1 MIAAALAWLK
11 GLFASIETALI
22 ALVVLLLCVWVAVA
36 SIRLDLA
43 ERQLA
48 KLQLEH
54 AQALAQAVTEARIE
68 EQRRVAAQA
77 EIANEAHRQLE
88 IVRGNADAARAA
100 AQRLYARLA
109 AAAANRPGG
118 AASTPAGSPA
128 DGADV
133 VSADVYRQLLGA
145 ARRLGDRGVDLAQL
159 ADQRGIAGTAC
170 ERAYDSLAVKP

>member
-11 GLFASIETALI
+11 ALFASLETALVAAMVL
-22 ALVVLLLCVWVAVA
+22 ALGTWAVVTTARYDAADKAL
-36 SIRLDLA
+36 
-43 ERQLA
+43 
-48 KLQLEH
+48 LQLQAEH
-54 AQALAQAVTEARIE
+54 AQALAQAVTEARAE
-68 EQRRVAAQA
+68 ETRRVAAQA

-109 AAAANRPGG
+109 VAAASPSGHST
-118 AASTPAGSPA
+118 AAPAGSPA
-128 DGADV
+128 DGADMV
-133 VSADVYRQLLGA
+133 PADVYRQLLGA

-170 ERAYDSLAVKP
+170 ERAYDSLTVKP